1 MVSLGCT
8 DIEIRKFESV
18 AKNSFSLYIHCTY
31 NVDFMHMIEVLKSQ
45 QKSRIFV

>member
-1 MVSLGCT
+1 MISLGCT

-31 NVDFMHMIEVLKSQ
+31 NVDFMHMIEVLK
-45 QKSRIFV
+45 KSAKI